1 MTVPVSFAE
10 AQCRSISSRPFQ
22 SCIDAFWSLISSIHT
37 TSFPPH
43 ASSFYVP
50 SPSEALTPI
59 PGTAPST
66 HNHWPQSHLHT
77 QWPGSGHP
85 GSPIFSAF
93 YASNVPFLFST
104 TLSQNLFQNAGTAL
118 LDHIGLSI
126 LITHSQG
133 GPSGWLLADARP
145 KLVRG
150 IIAIEPAGPPFTNKA
165 IKGVQKPYGI
175 AAIALTYDP
184 PAAEGDTPLQIEII
198 DETPPGGGEP
208 WKLQTEPARQLVNL
222 ADISVVVVTAEAS
235 YHAAYDEC
243 TVRFLKQA
251 GVMVSWL
258 RLADQGIRGNGHM
271 MFMEKNN
278 LSIAH
283 LLEKHIAKLL

>member
-1 MTVPVSFAE
+1 
-10 AQCRSISSRPFQ
+10 
-22 SCIDAFWSLISSIHT
+22 
-37 TSFPPH
+37 
-43 ASSFYVP
+43 
-50 SPSEALTPI
+50 
-59 PGTAPST
+59 
-66 HNHWPQSHLHT
+66 
-77 QWPGSGHP
+77 
-85 GSPIFSAF
+85 
-93 YASNVPFLFST
+93 
-104 TLSQNLFQNAGTAL
+104 
-118 LDHIGLSI
+118 
-126 LITHSQG
+126 
-133 GPSGWLLADARP
+133 
-145 KLVRG
+145 
-150 IIAIEPAGPPFTNKA
+150 
-165 IKGVQKPYGI
+165 
-175 AAIALTYDP
+175 
-184 PAAEGDTPLQIEII
+184 LQIEII

-283 LLEKHIAKLL
+283 LLEKHIAMLLLKNPPPSKPTNPPHTSSSTPPKIPADLTPPRDT

>member
-22 SCIDAFWSLISSIHT
+22 SCIDAFWSLISSIHK

-93 YASNVPFLFST
+93 YASNVPFLSST
-104 TLSQNLFQNAGTAL
+104 TLSQTLFQNAGTAL

-145 KLVRG
+145 KLVRR
-150 IIAIEPAGPPFTNKA
+150 IIAIEPAGPLSQASWRHGLVASTSRSGDPRERPHDVHGKE
-165 IKGVQKPYGI
+165 QPLHR
-175 AAIALTYDP
+175 ALTRKAHSKATMKKPTSFKSHKPSTYIIIYSPKNPSRSHSTTGYIIQQSATTP
-184 PAAEGDTPLQIEII
+184 PASNTP
-198 DETPPGGGEP
+198 
-208 WKLQTEPARQLVNL
+208 A
-222 ADISVVVVTAEAS
+222 
-235 YHAAYDEC
+235 
-243 TVRFLKQA
+243 
-251 GVMVSWL
+251 
-258 RLADQGIRGNGHM
+258 
-271 MFMEKNN
+271 
-278 LSIAH
+278 
-283 LLEKHIAKLL
+283 